1 MWCLVGLGNPGPSY
15 RRSRHNV
22 GFEFID
28 HFGKVSGIQV
38 SRHAALVEWGE
49 GIWCDQHVTLSR
61 PLTYMNRCGVGVQ
74 SLLSRQR
81 AVPADLIVVHD
92 DLDLALGRLKFKQR
106 GGDGGHKGIRSIIET
121 LGDDRFLRLRIGI
134 GHPPLGMETSDYVL
148 ASFGK
153 EEAEE
158 IEQAI
163 RLAVD
168 AVETVLRDGLE
179 QAMQRYH
186 STSENG

>member
-1 MWCLVGLGNPGPSY
+1 MWCLLGLGNPGPSY

-28 HFGKVSGIQV
+28 QLGKVSRIQV
-38 SRHAALVEWGE
+38 SRHSAFVEWGE

-74 SLLSRQR
+74 SLLSRQG

-92 DLDLALGRLKFKQR
+92 DLDLALGRLKFKKR

-134 GHPPLGMETSDYVL
+134 GRPPLGMEASDYVL

-168 AVETVLRDGLE
+168 AVGTVLRDGLE
-179 QAMQRYH
+179 QAMKRYH